1 MVEDFVSVVRGGTS
15 ESITAL
21 LSKKLP
27 TPELMRLWGEGVE
40 FNPDF
45 IRRTVSAFSPA
56 YLFLIIYSYFI
67 ILYSC
72 QCWLQETLQNTKIF
86 TKVPAGGLNVG
97 KGQLHDQ

>member
-27 TPELMRLWGEGVE
+27 TPELMRLWGEGVQ

-45 IRRTVSAFSPA
+45 IRRTVSAFFPHLSISHHLLLFHQLIFLFSIGCRKPCKIQK
-56 YLFLIIYSYFI
+56 YLPKSQL
-67 ILYSC
+67 
-72 QCWLQETLQNTKIF
+72 E
-86 TKVPAGGLNVG
+86 GLT
-97 KGQLHDQ
+97 

>member
-45 IRRTVSAFSPA
+45 IRRTVSGVSPLAYFASLSFFPPSVFLFSPSV
-56 YLFLIIYSYFI
+56 FLPVCEKCAQKY
-67 ILYSC
+67 
-72 QCWLQETLQNTKIF
+72 
-86 TKVPAGGLNVG
+86 
-97 KGQLHDQ
+97 

>member
-27 TPELMRLWGEGVE
+27 TPELMRLWGEGVQ

-45 IRRTVSAFSPA
+45 IRRTVSAFFSPPIFFSHHLL
-56 YLFLIIYSYFI
+56 LFHHLIFLSVLAAGNVAKYKNIYQSP
-67 ILYSC
+67 S
-72 QCWLQETLQNTKIF
+72 
-86 TKVPAGGLNVG
+86 
-97 KGQLHDQ
+97 

>member
-1 MVEDFVSVVRGGTS
+1 MSVVRGGTS

-27 TPELMRLWGEGVE
+27 TPELMRLWGEGVQ

-45 IRRTVSAFSPA
+45 IRRTVSAFPP
-56 YLFLIIYSYFI
+56 LILTIYFYFI

-72 QCWLQETLQNTKIF
+72 QYWLQETLQNTKIF
-86 TKVPAGGLNVG
+86 TKVPAGGLKVG

>member
-27 TPELMRLWGEGVE
+27 TPELMRLWGEGVQ

-45 IRRTVSAFSPA
+45 IRRTVSAFSPLIYFPSFTLISSSYIPVSISCRKCCKIQK
-56 YLFLIIYSYFI
+56 YLPKSQL
-67 ILYSC
+67 
-72 QCWLQETLQNTKIF
+72 E
-86 TKVPAGGLNVG
+86 GLA
-97 KGQLHDQ
+97 

>member
-27 TPELMRLWGEGVE
+27 TPELMRLWGEGVQ

-45 IRRTVSAFSPA
+45 IRRTVSVFFSP
-56 YLFLIIYSYFI
+56 LFLITYFYI
-67 ILYSC
+67 
-72 QCWLQETLQNTKIF
+72 TIF
-86 TKVPAGGLNVG
+86 ISVSIG
-97 KGQLHDQ
+97 